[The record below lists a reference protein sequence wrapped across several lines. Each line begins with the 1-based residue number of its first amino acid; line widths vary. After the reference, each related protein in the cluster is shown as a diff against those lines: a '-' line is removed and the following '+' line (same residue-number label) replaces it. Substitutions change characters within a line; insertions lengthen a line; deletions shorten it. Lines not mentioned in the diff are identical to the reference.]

1 MPRQAR
7 ILLQF
12 LAVAV
17 LSALLTGCWNLEE
30 IENRAFVLGIGFDLT
45 SEGDVECTIQT
56 PRPQAL
62 NFARGQSTGSSA
74 EQFMTLSARGPTPW
88 QALANLSKITSRK
101 LYLGHLQTV
110 IIGEDLARQGIGGV
124 VDGLMRHPV
133 ANRRARVF
141 LAHRARDILAQPTPA
156 ELLPTLYFVTFF
168 TAKASE
174 DFTADVPLWRVWHD
188 LLMPARAAYLP
199 TVGLS
204 QEQFRLQGFAL
215 LFDNRLIDRL
225 DGNACRGLKLA
236 RGEVRTGNL
245 TTQARGQTYTVRIL
259 GSRRWIT
266 AAWWE
271 EDEAHL
277 QLGLRVF
284 GTLTEN
290 EQLGTPVTPEIYAA
304 LEEAV
309 ATQVRAEVETA
320 IKAAQAA
327 KADVFDFGEY
337 MRVADP
343 RRWDPKRW
351 PDKFRTAV
359 VKVVVEVRIE
369 NSGILD

>member
-1 MPRQAR
+1 STEQ
-7 ILLQF
+7 
-12 LAVAV
+12 V
-17 LSALLTGCWNLEE
+17 L
-30 IENRAFVLGIGFDLT
+30 
-45 SEGDVECTIQT
+45 
-56 PRPQAL
+56 
-62 NFARGQSTGSSA
+62 
-74 EQFMTLSARGPTPW
+74 TLSARGPTPGR
-88 QALANLSKITSRK
+88 ALANLSKITSRK
-101 LYLGHLQTV
+101 LYLGHLQAV
-110 IIGEDLARQGIGGV
+110 VIGEDLARQGIGGV
-124 VDGLMRHPV
+124 IDGLMRDPV

-141 LAHRARDILAQPTPA
+141 LAHRARDILAQPTPG
-156 ELLPTLYFVTFF
+156 ELLPTLYFMTFF

-174 DFTADVPLWRVWHD
+174 DFTADVPLWRIWHD

-199 TVGLS
+199 TVGSS
-204 QEQFRLQGFAL
+204 QGQFQLQGLAL
-215 LFDNRLIDRL
+215 LSDNRLVDRL
-225 DGNACRGLKLA
+225 DGNVCRGLKLA

-245 TTQARGQTYTVRIL
+245 TIKAGGQTYTVRIL

-290 EQLGTPVTPEIYAA
+290 GQLGTPVTSKVYAA

-309 ATQVRAEVETA
+309 AAQVRTEAEAA
-320 IKAAQAA
+320 IKVAQAA
-327 KADVFDFGEY
+327 GADVFNFGEY

-343 RRWDPKRW
+343 RRWDPRRW